1 MINILIKLIKNI
13 DNLFMGFNVIQIL
26 FLYPSKQYRNKR

>member
-13 DNLFMGFNVIQIL
+13 NNLFIRFNLIQIL
-26 FLYPSKQYRNKR
+26 FLYPSKQYRNKS